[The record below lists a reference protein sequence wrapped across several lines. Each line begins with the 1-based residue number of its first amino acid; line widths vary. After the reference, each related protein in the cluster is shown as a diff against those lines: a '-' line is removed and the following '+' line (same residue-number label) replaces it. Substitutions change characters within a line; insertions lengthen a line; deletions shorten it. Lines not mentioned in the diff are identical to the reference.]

1 MFMEKM
7 LLTSPVVSLYEGE
20 GGDAGGLA
28 AAAAAAAAAANLS
41 GGGDAAAAAAAAAV
55 TAAAKIASGDPNAP
69 VAGDPAAR
77 FNQDQLN
84 KIVQDRLAKD
94 RKQNTAKYHVL
105 ETSYQELLANQSLGD
120 EERGKLE
127 GQLEDLRKQHRT
139 KEEQAK
145 HDRLALQDQF
155 EVQLTESKKQAAHWE
170 NEYRTSTITR
180 SLMDAAVT
188 HDAFM
193 AEQVVTI
200 LRDHTK
206 LVEPVDENGKAL
218 KGAPLAAMVDLPDT
232 DVDTGKPIVT
242 QRTPAEAVKRLKE
255 LQPNLFKANVV
266 SGVGGNS
273 STGGVTP
280 GADGKLDASRLTTEQ
295 FMEIYKKD
303 PTKLGLRSGR
313 RHV

>member
-1 MFMEKM
+1 MFMETM

-20 GGDAGGLA
+20 GGDAAGLA
-28 AAAAAAAAAANLS
+28 AAAAAAAAKLAGGD
-41 GGGDAAAAAAAAAV
+41 GGGDDAAAAAAAAA
-55 TAAAKIASGDPNAP
+55 AAKNNDPNAP
-69 VAGDPAAR
+69 IGGDPAAR
-77 FNQDQLN
+77 FNQDQVN

-94 RKQNTAKYHVL
+94 RKQNTTKYHAL

-120 EERGKLE
+120 EERTKLE

-155 EVQLTESKKQAAHWE
+155 EVKLAEATQQAEHWE
-170 NEYRTSTITR
+170 TQYRTSTVTR

-193 AEQVVTI
+193 PEQVVTI

-206 LVEPVDENGKAL
+206 LVEPVDENGKVI

-242 QRTPAEAVKRLKE
+242 QRTPAEAVTRLKE

-280 GADGKLDASRLTTEQ
+280 GADGKLDASGLTTAQ
-295 FMEIYKKD
+295 FMELYKKD

-313 RHV
+313 HHV